1 MGGDLVGPKDDLH
14 RRESEIVKLLKSDK
28 DGRVLDFGCGKGEL
42 VRSLR
47 AQGFTAFGFDPDRES
62 ISTELVDTLVFSE
75 LDSVPNEKFKVVTL
89 FHVIEHIYQ
98 IHEFLVS
105 LRRFISSEGRLIIE
119 TPNANDALLKK
130 YKSVGFSNFTY
141 WSHHPNL
148 CTNDYLVEAL
158 EDAGYEVE
166 VNGQIMRYDLANH
179 MHWLAEG
186 KPGGHEK
193 WKAEFSEA
201 TSHHYSADLQ
211 SKGQADTIWIV
222 ARPGGFAWRPNF

>member
-1 MGGDLVGPKDDLH
+1 MH
-14 RRESEIVKLLKSDK
+14 RRESEIIKLLKSDEP
-28 DGRVLDFGCGKGEL
+28 GRVLDFGCGKGEL

-47 AQGFTAFGFDPDRES
+47 AQGFAAFGFDPHRES
-62 ISTELVDTLVFSE
+62 ISTELVDTSVFSE

-89 FHVIEHIYQ
+89 FHVIEHLYQ

-105 LRRFISSEGRLIIE
+105 LIRFISSEGHLIIE
-119 TPNANDALLKK
+119 TPNANDALLTK

-166 VNGQIMRYDLANH
+166 VNVQIMRYDLANH

-193 WKAEFSEA
+193 WKDKFSEA
-201 TSHHYSADLQ
+201 TSHHYSADLL
-211 SKGQADTIWIV
+211 SKGQADTIWIF
-222 ARPGGFAWRPNF
+222 ARLGSSD